1 MLGKCDKRSEV
12 FPLQQS
18 LPFKVFPVFS
28 SFHCTSTRNIVMRVT
43 VPDIAVVVVT
53 AADSWKETK
62 AKANPSNWNT
72 FYFSLAKTIH
82 SWIGTW
88 FANHCVNLQK
98 ISITNVHPS
107 PTATGLPPF
116 CFSTAKIS
124 SLLCIQV
131 EVPQM
136 LLGFSTPWCFGIT
149 SSNRWQG
156 MDSWLTNLLRH
167 AIIPSTGIWIVVLW
181 PKCNSPSLG
190 HFETLFGST
199 HLGQNWQQTSKETK
213 HGVCQGLSVHINWFL
228 FGAKCSVVLSFR
240 KLAVFDSLSHQHCI
254 WKTDEQKNTLK
265 VLYTDQFWKLQI
277 Q

>member
-28 SFHCTSTRNIVMRVT
+28 SFHCTSTRDIIMRVT
-43 VPDIAVVVVT
+43 VPDIAIVVVT

-62 AKANPSNWNT
+62 ATANASNWNT

-98 ISITNVHPS
+98 ISILKGALVTNVHPNH
-107 PTATGLPPF
+107 PC
-116 CFSTAKIS
+116 CFSTDFN
-124 SLLCIQV
+124 LLCIQV

-149 SSNRWQG
+149 SSNRISGWAA
-156 MDSWLTNLLRH
+156 DR
-167 AIIPSTGIWIVVLW
+167 
-181 PKCNSPSLG
+181 
-190 HFETLFGST
+190 LF
-199 HLGQNWQQTSKETK
+199 
-213 HGVCQGLSVHINWFL
+213 C
-228 FGAKCSVVLSFR
+228 
-240 KLAVFDSLSHQHCI
+240 
-254 WKTDEQKNTLK
+254 
-265 VLYTDQFWKLQI
+265 
-277 Q
+277 